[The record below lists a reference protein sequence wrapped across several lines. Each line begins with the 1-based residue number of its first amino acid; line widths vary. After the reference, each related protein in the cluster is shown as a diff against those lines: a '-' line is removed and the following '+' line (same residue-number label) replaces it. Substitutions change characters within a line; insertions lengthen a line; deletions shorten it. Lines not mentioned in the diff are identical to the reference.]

1 MALVGNKE
9 DMYKMEEVT
18 IEEGL
23 AFAKELNAIYK
34 RTSAKK
40 EKGGGIDDL
49 FKMIGT
55 QVLHPESEITSN
67 MTKEE
72 LKNRGIQL
80 QRKKIKNDS
89 KKGKC
94 C

>member
-1 MALVGNKE
+1 MALVGNKN
-9 DMYKMEEVT
+9 DMYEFEEIT
-18 IEEGL
+18 NDEGI
-23 AFAKELNAIYK
+23 AFAKELNSIYK
-34 RTSAKK
+34 RTSAKQG
-40 EKGGGIDDL
+40 EGIDDL
-49 FKMIGT
+49 FKIIGK
-55 QVLHPESEITSN
+55 QVLHPETEITSN

-80 QRKKIKNDS
+80 QRKKIKNGT